1 MIVRATPPG
10 HLAEK
15 EGDALKMFPK
25 QKPYKRK
32 EKLCGYDFR

>member
-1 MIVRATPPG
+1 
-10 HLAEK
+10 
-15 EGDALKMFPK
+15 MFPK